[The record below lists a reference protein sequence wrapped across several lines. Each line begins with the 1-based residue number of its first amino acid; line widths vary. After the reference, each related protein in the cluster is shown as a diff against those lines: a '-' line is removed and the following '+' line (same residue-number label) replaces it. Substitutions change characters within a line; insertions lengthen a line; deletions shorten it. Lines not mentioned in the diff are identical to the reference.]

1 MSSMS
6 EWFATGG
13 PTLWIISGL
22 DLCAGFLVFVAV
34 LLAFVAR
41 FTGKAG
47 TAARVFVT
55 LALLSAIV
63 PTCAGLGGQWWAERA
78 VDAAIAGASAE
89 SMQTLL
95 EAGYAQAEAPRNAGC
110 GSSCFLLF
118 PALLAMLVAPNK
130 KRGWVEALDET
141 QG

>member
-1 MSSMS
+1 MSSLS
-6 EWFATGG
+6 QWFATGG
-13 PTLWIISGL
+13 STMWIISGL
-22 DLCAGFLVFVAV
+22 DVCATFVVFVAV
-34 LLAFVAR
+34 ILAFVAR

-55 LALLSAIV
+55 LALLTALI

-78 VDAAIAGASAE
+78 VDAAIAGASAD

-95 EAGYAQAEAPRNAGC
+95 EAGYAEAEVPRNAGC
-110 GSSCFLLF
+110 GSTCFLLF

-130 KRGWVEALDET
+130 KRGWEEALDET

>member
-1 MSSMS
+1 LSSLS

-13 PTLWIISGL
+13 STMWIISGL
-22 DLCAGFLVFVAV
+22 DMCAGFVVFIAV
-34 LLAFVAR
+34 ILAFVAR
-41 FTGKAG
+41 FTGKGG

-55 LALLSAIV
+55 LGLLTAII

-78 VDAAIAGASAE
+78 VDAAIAGASAD

-95 EAGYAQAEAPRNAGC
+95 ESGYASAEVPRNAGC
-110 GSSCFLLF
+110 GSTCFLLF

-141 QG
+141 QA